1 MSIKRDIA
9 RGDWIVSFSK
19 RHPMKGTA
27 VTLRRRAATQA
38 AAKALERQLIVEV
51 EGRCLGVP
59 SLKWIDVLDEFKN
72 EMAARDLQE
81 HTVYCYMSG
90 LAHHTLPIWQSKLV
104 SEITTLDIRDLV
116 TVQLATKAESHR
128 KNILKYIRAVFR
140 FALEKEY
147 VQRDPTPQLKFRKSQ
162 KLGKV
167 LTESQM
173 SKFLRKAEE
182 TNSPWFWHW
191 LLACYTGMRNGEL
204 YALKWDRIDLENRR
218 ILVNLSWQKNGG
230 FKSTKSGDDR
240 WLDIAPDL
248 VGHFRRLRLETGAT
262 GFVLPRL
269 PEWEKCEQARCL
281 RMFLMGM
288 GLPAIRFH
296 DLRASWATML
306 LNRGVEPIKVM
317 TMGGW
322 KDLKTMQIYIRK
334 AGVEVRGAMDGIS
347 LLPKEASDSK
357 VMAFGSFSVSV

>member
-1 MSIKRDIA
+1 MTIKKEEST
-9 RGDWIVSFSK
+9 GKWIVSYSR
-19 RHPMKGTA
+19 RHPKTGRP
-27 VTLRRRAATQA
+27 VTLQRVAMDSAS
-38 AAKALERQLIVEV
+38 AKKLEKELIRLIEK
-51 EGRCLGVP
+51 RCQEAVSP
-59 SLKWIDVLDEFKN
+59 KWSTVVADFLEN
-72 EMAARDLQE
+72 MSMTGYQE
-81 HTVYCYMSG
+81 HTVHCYRSS
-90 LAHHTLPIWQSKLV
+90 LQSHTLPIWSERLV
-104 SEITTLDIRDLV
+104 SEISTQDIRCLIYER
-116 TVQLATKAESHR
+116 LAENAVGHQ
-128 KNILKYIRAVFR
+128 KNVLKVIRAVMC
-140 FALEKEY
+140 FAHEKGY
-147 VQRDPTPQLKFRKSQ
+147 IKSNPTPQLKFRKLE
-162 KLGKV
+162 KLGQV

-173 SKFLRKAEE
+173 KNFLIRAEE
-182 TNSPWFWHW
+182 TRSRWFWHW

-248 VGHFRRLRLETGAT
+248 VGHFKRLRLETGAT

-357 VMAFGSFSVSV
+357 VMAFGSFSASV